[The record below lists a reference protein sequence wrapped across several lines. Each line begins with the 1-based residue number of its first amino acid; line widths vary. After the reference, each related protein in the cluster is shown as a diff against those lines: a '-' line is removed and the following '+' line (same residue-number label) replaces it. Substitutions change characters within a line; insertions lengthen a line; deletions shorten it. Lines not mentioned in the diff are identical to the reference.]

1 LEGTDVHAWA
11 SLYSNSALVRT
22 LIGFAHV
29 AGLLVGGGCAIV
41 ADRATLRAYRTGG
54 DRTAELSTIRSA
66 HRVVIGGLAVVTLS
80 GALLLAADLDTYL
93 HSSVF
98 WTKMA
103 FVALLLVNGAV
114 LRTYAQRA
122 AADDARWRRLAYA
135 AGISLS
141 LWFLTTLTGAALPNV
156 G

>member
-1 LEGTDVHAWA
+1 MHAWE
-11 SLYSNSALVRT
+11 SLYANSALLRT

-41 ADRATLRAYRTGG
+41 ADRATLRAYRHGG
-54 DRTAELSTIRSA
+54 ERSVELSIIRSA
-66 HRVVIGGLAVVTLS
+66 HRIVIGGLVLVTVS

-93 HSSVF
+93 HSRVF

-103 FVALLLVNGAV
+103 FVGLLLVNGAV
-114 LRTYAQRA
+114 LRIFAERA
-122 AADDARWRRLAYA
+122 AVDDGRWRGLAYA